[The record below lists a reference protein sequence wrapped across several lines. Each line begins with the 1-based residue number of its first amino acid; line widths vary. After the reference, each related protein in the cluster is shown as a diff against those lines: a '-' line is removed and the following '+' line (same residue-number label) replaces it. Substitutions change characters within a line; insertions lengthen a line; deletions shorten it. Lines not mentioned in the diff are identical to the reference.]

1 MDRLRVVIVDDH
13 ALVRKGLRMV
23 IEEEPDLALVGEAAS
38 GQEACELVKELLPD
52 VVLLDL
58 TPPDR
63 TGLEAI
69 STIIALSSDTHVVV
83 LTIHDNEHLLL
94 DALEAGASG
103 YLLKNS
109 SHKLIP
115 MAVRSVVARG
125 CLLEKR
131 LMNRMVQALPG
142 RRDER
147 HDRKEL
153 PCALSKRELA
163 VLQLIAQG
171 YHNRAIAESLH
182 LAEATVK
189 KYISSLK
196 NKLGVGDRA
205 HAAAV
210 GVRLGL
216 VD

>member
-1 MDRLRVVIVDDH
+1 MNARFRVAIVDDH

-23 IEEEPDLALVGEAAS
+23 LEDESDIEVVGEGSS
-38 GQEACELVKELLPD
+38 GQEACELVKTERPD

-58 TPPDR
+58 TLPDR
-63 TGLEAI
+63 NGLEVI
-69 STIIALSSDTHVVV
+69 GTLRALCPKTQVVV
-83 LTIHDNEHLLL
+83 LTIHDNEQFLL
-94 DALEAGASG
+94 DALNAGAAG
-103 YLLKNS
+103 YLLKDS
-109 SHKLIP
+109 SHRLIP

-125 CLLEKR
+125 CLVEKR
-131 LMNRMVQALPG
+131 LINRMVRALPPPAPSESS
-142 RRDER
+142 D
-147 HDRKEL
+147 EL

-171 YHNRAIAESLH
+171 CSNKAIAENLH

-189 KYISSLK
+189 KYIGSLK
-196 NKLGVGDRA
+196 NKLSVWDRA
-205 HAAAV
+205 QAAAV